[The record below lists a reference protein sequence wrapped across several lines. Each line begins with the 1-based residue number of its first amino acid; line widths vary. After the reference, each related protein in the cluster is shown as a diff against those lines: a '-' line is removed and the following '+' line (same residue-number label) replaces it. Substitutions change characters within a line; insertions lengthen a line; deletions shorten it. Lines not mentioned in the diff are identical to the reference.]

1 MKTKIKV
8 TNTKLGVCTFW
19 SIVKFED
26 KLMQMRDLY
35 QVTISDKTE
44 ITPFWHAQK
53 CEKLPFSKVMR
64 LIVCCRMMPIVLLM
78 MSYSMILV
86 INGNRIFL
94 ILQADLQRG
103 NFEEHV
109 DVHIFVMCTRSMHM
123 HY

>member
-35 QVTISDKTE
+35 QVTIL
-44 ITPFWHAQK
+44 F
-53 CEKLPFSKVMR
+53 LFFLFVMNII
-64 LIVCCRMMPIVLLM
+64 LKNCPSVVSLYDFIVCCRMMLIVLLM
-78 MSYSMILV
+78 MSYLMILV
-86 INGNRIFL
+86 INGNRIYL

-103 NFEEHV
+103 NHEEQV
-109 DVHIFVMCTRSMHM
+109 DGHIFVMCTHNMHM
-123 HY
+123 HC